1 MDKFLK
7 TLETTRMEE
16 AIRDLKRCVK
26 QYREVDDKLR
36 ALNREVF
43 DKREARKIVEMEL
56 ADLMKVEGFAD
67 FKKLKIEEDGSTITI
82 QRPQEWSKPWSLSK
96 KDLKDLL
103 EKYFATTVPTQSAER
118 CFEFI
123 VEAHKTK
130 LTSSEFNF
138 SRVVPEED

>member
-1 MDKFLK
+1 MDKILK
-7 TLETTRMEE
+7 ALRTPRMEE

-56 ADLMKVEGFAD
+56 ADLMKVEGFAE
-67 FKKLKIEEDGSTITI
+67 FRKLKIEEDGSTITI

-103 EKYFATTVPTQSAER
+103 ERYFNSTNSPSADKA
-118 CFEFI
+118 FEFI
-123 VEAHKTK
+123 TEAQKNK
-130 LTSSEFNF
+130 LTATDFNF